1 MSWAKQPN
9 STQRT
14 RDHGSYYSTV
24 IINDSKSEFKTE
36 YYLWISLTFISV
48 CTKIWCRFLE
58 AQPGLYTPNSS
69 GLIWSVNGAVLSSN
83 SVDIKTTRLYQHWY
97 TKRHSKRGTVFM
109 KWQTHT
115 ETGSSHKSPC
125 EWNERV
131 FAGCENIL
139 RHTPLQTLLLIN
151 LSALCFESNLVQL
164 PKKHSV
170 VSGAW
175 LCFEGHGLL
184 PSQST
189 ARLRCK
195 NTSSQRSTLASSYTP
210 HTWRS
215 GKGLR
220 TSFTTP
226 GLSLAIRGS

>member
-1 MSWAKQPN
+1 M
-9 STQRT
+9 
-14 RDHGSYYSTV
+14 
-24 IINDSKSEFKTE
+24 
-36 YYLWISLTFISV
+36 
-48 CTKIWCRFLE
+48 
-58 AQPGLYTPNSS
+58 
-69 GLIWSVNGAVLSSN
+69 
-83 SVDIKTTRLYQHWY
+83 
-97 TKRHSKRGTVFM
+97 
-109 KWQTHT
+109 
-115 ETGSSHKSPC
+115 
-125 EWNERV
+125 

-139 RHTPLQTLLLIN
+139 WHAPLQTLLLIN

-175 LCFEGHGLL
+175 LCFEGRGLL

-195 NTSSQRSTLASSYTP
+195 NTSSQRSTLASCYTP

-215 GKGLR
+215 SSGLR

-226 GLSLAIRGS
+226 GLSLAIRGTRTQTRPLFKSFPCLCPCKSEVLLLSVSLSNSRSKLTFYK